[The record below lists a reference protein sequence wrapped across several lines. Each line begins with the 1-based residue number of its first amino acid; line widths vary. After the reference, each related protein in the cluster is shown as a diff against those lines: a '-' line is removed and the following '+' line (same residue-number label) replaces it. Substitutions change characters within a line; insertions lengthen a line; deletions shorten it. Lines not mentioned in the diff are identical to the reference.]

1 MGQTYRVGE
10 FARLTGVTPRALH
23 HYERVGLLEPARTD
37 AGYRVYSPS
46 DLSILEQI
54 VALRFL
60 GFRLDQIKSLL
71 RSDPRQ
77 LAKVF
82 QAQRWL
88 LEERA
93 RRIAIAIR
101 AIDEA
106 GQSFSE
112 ETQADVTRLAKIVEV
127 FDMKNHVAEAAQ
139 YAALLD
145 AKMDRLRAMPADV
158 KADLQRQWTTLIH
171 DIQGALGA
179 DPASEQAQALATRWL
194 NLLSEFN
201 GGAPVDPS
209 LAKFAATQRR
219 SSQWPSGTSAGS
231 DAVWAFMEKAIAAR

>member
-46 DLSILEQI
+46 HLPILEQI

-106 GQSFSE
+106 AQSVSE
-112 ETQADVTRLAKIVEV
+112 DTQADITRLPRIMEV
-127 FDMKNHVAEAAQ
+127 FDMKNHVGEAAQ

-145 AKMDRLRAMPADV
+145 AKMDRLRAMQPEV
-158 KADLQRQWTTLIH
+158 KADLQQQWTTLIH
-171 DIQGALGA
+171 DVQAALGA

-194 NLLSEFN
+194 NLLSVFN

-219 SSQWPSGTSAGS
+219 SNEWPSGTSAGS